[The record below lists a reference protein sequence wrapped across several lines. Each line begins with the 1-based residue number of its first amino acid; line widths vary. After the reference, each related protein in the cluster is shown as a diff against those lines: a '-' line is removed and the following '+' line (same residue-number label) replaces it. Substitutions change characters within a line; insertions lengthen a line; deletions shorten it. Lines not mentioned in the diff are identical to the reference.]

1 MNMIDKLLK
10 KFVKIK
16 DELNDLS
23 NKINFLKTEL
33 DFNTWELIQF
43 LKEKQMLQVTD
54 LDDEQKTT
62 HRFINYYKCPFCKD
76 ENNNSLEWHDA
87 WDHSCNDRCP
97 ECDVET
103 QPYLSEDLGN

>member
-1 MNMIDKLLK
+1 MFQLSPALL
-10 KFVKIK
+10 
-16 DELNDLS
+16 DS
-23 NKINFLKTEL
+23 
-33 DFNTWELIQF
+33 
-43 LKEKQMLQVTD
+43 
-54 LDDEQKTT
+54 
-62 HRFINYYKCPFCKD
+62 